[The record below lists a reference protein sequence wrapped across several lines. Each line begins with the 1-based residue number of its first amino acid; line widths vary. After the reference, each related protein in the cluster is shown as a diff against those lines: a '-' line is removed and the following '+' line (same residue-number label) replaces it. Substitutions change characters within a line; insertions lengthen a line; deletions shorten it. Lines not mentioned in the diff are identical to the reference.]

1 MMRSWLS
8 GAAKAVA
15 AGIVAGG
22 GALLIYLNVDP
33 DLVAILGLILGP
45 LAVFVVPNAGASGG

>member
-1 MMRSWLS
+1 MKDWLK
-8 GAAKAVA
+8 GAAKAVV
-15 AGIVAGG
+15 AGLVAGG

-45 LAVFVVPNAGASGG
+45 LAVYAVPNASAG